1 MVFLLP
7 TSFSAFF
14 KALQQHT
21 PITAKEQSPESKTEF
36 AVLPLYKT
44 STEIRRDFSGEESQ
58 VKKNT
63 VILGNVPVP
72 GDTVGFEKLLIYLV
86 CFVSHRGLHV
96 MLQFCLLR
104 LRLYHS
110 LLLLSARQY
119 LWEPDLGCVLGP
131 QNGVPGKTLFRE
143 KLCPALH
150 PCSSIS

>member
-1 MVFLLP
+1 MLFSKLCSNTLP
-7 TSFSAFF
+7 SWQRS
-14 KALQQHT
+14 KALKARQNLLSCLCT
-21 PITAKEQSPESKTEF
+21 
-36 AVLPLYKT
+36 KT

-110 LLLLSARQY
+110 LLLLSAWQY
-119 LWEPDLGCVLGP
+119 LWEPGLGCVLGP